1 MEKKLKASAAK
12 DEALKESF
20 AEIKKAA
27 ATVNEA
33 AKKPAAKAE
42 TSKATEKKDAVK
54 KSEVKKAETKTETK
68 APAKTAEKK
77 SAEKKSNEKKSAPA
91 KAEVSTYITLQIN
104 DKDYEPAKLQADA
117 IAAAKAI
124 KADVQSVDVYV
135 NVAESAAY
143 YTIDGIGSSDY
154 RIDL

>member
-1 MEKKLKASAAK
+1 MEKNSKATAAK

-27 ATVNEA
+27 ATVKETT
-33 AKKPAAKAE
+33 KKPAAK
-42 TSKATEKKDAVK
+42 
-54 KSEVKKAETKTETK
+54 SEI
-68 APAKTAEKK
+68 AKTAEKK
-77 SAEKKSNEKKSAPA
+77 ETAKKPEAKKAEPKAEVKAPA
-91 KAEVSTYITLQIN
+91 KATAKKPVEKPAAKVEVSTFVTLQIN
-104 DKDYEPAKLQADA
+104 GQDYDPAKLQADA

-124 KADVQSVDVYV
+124 KSDVQSVDVYV

-143 YTIDGIGSSDY
+143 YTIDGVGSSDY

>member
-1 MEKKLKASAAK
+1 MEKNSKATAAK

-27 ATVNEA
+27 ATVKET
-33 AKKPAAKAE
+33 AKKPAAKTE
-42 TSKATEKKDAVK
+42 TAKAAEKKEAAK
-54 KSEVKKAETKTETK
+54 KPEAKKTETK
-68 APAKTAEKK
+68 DETKVPAKKPAEKK
-77 SAEKKSNEKKSAPA
+77 PAEKKPATA

-104 DKDYEPAKLQADA
+104 GRDYEPSKLQADA

-143 YTIDGIGSSDY
+143 YTIDGVGSSDY

>member
-1 MEKKLKASAAK
+1 MEKNLKASAAK

-27 ATVNEA
+27 ATVKEP
-33 AKKPAAKAE
+33 AKKPAAKTE
-42 TSKATEKKDAVK
+42 TSKAAEKKEAVNK
-54 KSEVKKAETKTETK
+54 PEAKKAETK
-68 APAKTAEKK
+68 APAKTTAKKATEKK
-77 SAEKKSNEKKSAPA
+77 SAAA

-104 DKDYEPAKLQADA
+104 NRDYEPAKLQADA

-143 YTIDGIGSSDY
+143 YTIDGVGSSDY

>member
-1 MEKKLKASAAK
+1 MEKNSKATAAK

-27 ATVNEA
+27 ATVKET
-33 AKKPAAKAE
+33 AKKPAAKTE
-42 TSKATEKKDAVK
+42 TAKASEKKETAK
-54 KSEVKKAETKTETK
+54 KPEAKKTETK
-68 APAKTAEKK
+68 AETKVPAKKPAEKK
-77 SAEKKSNEKKSAPA
+77 PATA

-104 DKDYEPAKLQADA
+104 DRDYEPSKLQADA

-143 YTIDGIGSSDY
+143 YTIDGVGSSDY

>member
-1 MEKKLKASAAK
+1 MENNSKATAAK

-27 ATVNEA
+27 ATVKET
-33 AKKPAAKAE
+33 AKKPAAKTE
-42 TSKATEKKDAVK
+42 TAKAAEKKEAAK
-54 KSEVKKAETKTETK
+54 KPEAKKTETK
-68 APAKTAEKK
+68 AETKVTAKKPAEKK
-77 SAEKKSNEKKSAPA
+77 PATA

-104 DKDYEPAKLQADA
+104 DRDYEPSKLQDDA

-143 YTIDGIGSSDY
+143 YTIDGVGSSDY

>member
-1 MEKKLKASAAK
+1 MEKNSKATAAK

-27 ATVNEA
+27 ATVKET

-42 TSKATEKKDAVK
+42 TAKAAEKKETAK
-54 KSEVKKAETKTETK
+54 KPETKKTETK
-68 APAKTAEKK
+68 AETKVPAKKPAEKK
-77 SAEKKSNEKKSAPA
+77 PATA

-104 DKDYEPAKLQADA
+104 DRDYEPSKLQADA

-143 YTIDGIGSSDY
+143 YTIDGEGSSDY

>member
-1 MEKKLKASAAK
+1 MEKNSKTTAAK

-27 ATVNEA
+27 ATVKETSKKPAAKTETAKTTEKKEA
-33 AKKPAAKAE
+33 AKKPEA
-42 TSKATEKKDAVK
+42 
-54 KSEVKKAETKTETK
+54 KKAEPKAETK
-68 APAKTAEKK
+68 APAKTTAKKPVEKK
-77 SAEKKSNEKKSAPA
+77 PA
-91 KAEVSTYITLQIN
+91 AANAEVSTYITLQIN
-104 DKDYEPAKLQADA
+104 DRDYEPSKLQADA

-143 YTIDGIGSSDY
+143 YTIDGVGSSDY

>member
-1 MEKKLKASAAK
+1 MEKNSKATAAK

-27 ATVNEA
+27 ATVKET
-33 AKKPAAKAE
+33 AKKPAAKTE
-42 TSKATEKKDAVK
+42 TAKAAEKKEAAK
-54 KSEVKKAETKTETK
+54 KPEAKKTETK
-68 APAKTAEKK
+68 AETKVTAKKPAEKK
-77 SAEKKSNEKKSAPA
+77 PAAA

-104 DKDYEPAKLQADA
+104 GRDYEPSKLQDDA

-143 YTIDGIGSSDY
+143 YTIDGVGSSDY

>member
-1 MEKKLKASAAK
+1 MENNSKATAAK

-27 ATVNEA
+27 ATVKET
-33 AKKPAAKAE
+33 AKKPAAKTE
-42 TSKATEKKDAVK
+42 TAKAAEKKEAAK
-54 KSEVKKAETKTETK
+54 KPEAKKTETK
-68 APAKTAEKK
+68 AETKVTAKKPAEKK
-77 SAEKKSNEKKSAPA
+77 PAAAA

-104 DKDYEPAKLQADA
+104 DRDYEPSKLQADA

-143 YTIDGIGSSDY
+143 YTIDGVGSSDY

>member
-1 MEKKLKASAAK
+1 MEKNSKATAAK

-27 ATVNEA
+27 ATVKET
-33 AKKPAAKAE
+33 AKKPAAKTE
-42 TSKATEKKDAVK
+42 TAKAAEKKEAAK
-54 KSEVKKAETKTETK
+54 KPEAKKTETK
-68 APAKTAEKK
+68 AETKVTAKKPAEKK
-77 SAEKKSNEKKSAPA
+77 EAAA

-104 DKDYEPAKLQADA
+104 GRDYEPSKLQADA

-143 YTIDGIGSSDY
+143 YTIDGVGSSDY

>member
-1 MEKKLKASAAK
+1 MEKNSKATAAK

-27 ATVNEA
+27 ATVKET
-33 AKKPAAKAE
+33 AKKPAAKTE
-42 TSKATEKKDAVK
+42 TAKAAEKKEAAK
-54 KSEVKKAETKTETK
+54 KPEAKKTETK
-68 APAKTAEKK
+68 AETKVTAKKPAEKK
-77 SAEKKSNEKKSAPA
+77 PAASA

-104 DKDYEPAKLQADA
+104 GRDYEPSKLQADA

-143 YTIDGIGSSDY
+143 YTIDGVGSSDY

>member
-1 MEKKLKASAAK
+1 MEKNSKATAAK

-27 ATVNEA
+27 ATVKET
-33 AKKPAAKAE
+33 AKKPAAKTE
-42 TSKATEKKDAVK
+42 TAKAAEKKEAAK
-54 KSEVKKAETKTETK
+54 KPEAKKTETK
-68 APAKTAEKK
+68 AETKVTAKKPAEKK
-77 SAEKKSNEKKSAPA
+77 PADAA

-104 DKDYEPAKLQADA
+104 GRDYEPSKLQADA

-143 YTIDGIGSSDY
+143 YTIDGVGSSDY

>member
-1 MEKKLKASAAK
+1 MENNSKATAAK

-27 ATVNEA
+27 ATVKET
-33 AKKPAAKAE
+33 AKKPAAKTE
-42 TSKATEKKDAVK
+42 TAKAAEKK
-54 KSEVKKAETKTETK
+54 ETAMKPEAKKTETK
-68 APAKTAEKK
+68 AETKVPAKKPAEKK
-77 SAEKKSNEKKSAPA
+77 PATA

-104 DKDYEPAKLQADA
+104 DRDYEPSKLQADA

-143 YTIDGIGSSDY
+143 YTIDGVGSSDY

>member
-1 MEKKLKASAAK
+1 MEKNSKATAAK

-27 ATVNEA
+27 ATVKET
-33 AKKPAAKAE
+33 AKKPAAKTE
-42 TSKATEKKDAVK
+42 TAKAAEKKEAAK
-54 KSEVKKAETKTETK
+54 KPEAKKTETK
-68 APAKTAEKK
+68 AETKVTAKKPAEKK
-77 SAEKKSNEKKSAPA
+77 PAAAA

-104 DKDYEPAKLQADA
+104 GRDYEPSKLQADA

-143 YTIDGIGSSDY
+143 YTIDGVGSSDY

>member
-1 MEKKLKASAAK
+1 MEKNSKATAAK

-27 ATVNEA
+27 ATVKET
-33 AKKPAAKAE
+33 AKKPAAKTE
-42 TSKATEKKDAVK
+42 TAKAAEKKEAAK
-54 KSEVKKAETKTETK
+54 KPEAKKAETKAETK
-68 APAKTAEKK
+68 VTAKKPAEKK
-77 SAEKKSNEKKSAPA
+77 PATA

-104 DKDYEPAKLQADA
+104 DRDYEPSKLQADA

-143 YTIDGIGSSDY
+143 YTIDGVGSSDY

>member
-1 MEKKLKASAAK
+1 MEKNSKATAAK

-27 ATVNEA
+27 ATVKET
-33 AKKPAAKAE
+33 AKKPAAKTE
-42 TSKATEKKDAVK
+42 TAKAAEKKEAAK
-54 KSEVKKAETKTETK
+54 KPEAKKTETK
-68 APAKTAEKK
+68 AETKVTAKKPAA
-77 SAEKKSNEKKSAPA
+77 SA

-104 DKDYEPAKLQADA
+104 GRDYEPSKLQADA

-124 KADVQSVDVYV
+124 KADVQYVDVYV

-143 YTIDGIGSSDY
+143 YTIDGVGSSDY

>member
-1 MEKKLKASAAK
+1 MEKNSKATAAK

-27 ATVNEA
+27 ATVKET
-33 AKKPAAKAE
+33 AKKPAAKTE
-42 TSKATEKKDAVK
+42 TAKAAEKKEAAK
-54 KSEVKKAETKTETK
+54 KPEAKKTETK
-68 APAKTAEKK
+68 AETKVTAKKPAEKK
-77 SAEKKSNEKKSAPA
+77 PADAA

-104 DKDYEPAKLQADA
+104 GRDYEPSKLQDDA

-124 KADVQSVDVYV
+124 KTDVQSVDVYV

-143 YTIDGIGSSDY
+143 YTIDGVGSSDY

>member
-1 MEKKLKASAAK
+1 MENNSKATAAK

-27 ATVNEA
+27 ATVKET
-33 AKKPAAKAE
+33 AKKPAAKTE
-42 TSKATEKKDAVK
+42 TAKAAEKKEAAK
-54 KSEVKKAETKTETK
+54 KPEAKKTETK
-68 APAKTAEKK
+68 AETNVTAKKPAEKK
-77 SAEKKSNEKKSAPA
+77 PAAA

-104 DKDYEPAKLQADA
+104 GRDYEPSKLQADA
-117 IAAAKAI
+117 IAAAKSI

-143 YTIDGIGSSDY
+143 YTIDGVGSSDY

>member
-1 MEKKLKASAAK
+1 MENNSKATAAK

-27 ATVNEA
+27 ATVKET
-33 AKKPAAKAE
+33 AKKPAAKTE
-42 TSKATEKKDAVK
+42 TAKAAEKKEAAK
-54 KSEVKKAETKTETK
+54 KPEAKKTETK
-68 APAKTAEKK
+68 AETKVTAKKPAEKK
-77 SAEKKSNEKKSAPA
+77 PAAA

-104 DKDYEPAKLQADA
+104 GRDYEPSKLQADA

-143 YTIDGIGSSDY
+143 YTIDGVGSSDY

>member
-1 MEKKLKASAAK
+1 MDKNSKATAAK

-27 ATVNEA
+27 ATVKETT
-33 AKKPAAKAE
+33 KKPAAKNE
-42 TSKATEKKDAVK
+42 TAKTTEKKETAK
-54 KSEVKKAETKTETK
+54 KPEAKKAEPKAEVK
-68 APAKTAEKK
+68 APAKAIAKKPVEKK
-77 SAEKKSNEKKSAPA
+77 PA
-91 KAEVSTYITLQIN
+91 AKVEVSTFVTLQIN
-104 DKDYEPAKLQADA
+104 GQDYDPAKLQADA

-124 KADVQSVDVYV
+124 KSDVQSVDVYV

-143 YTIDGIGSSDY
+143 YTIDGVGSSDY

>member
-1 MEKKLKASAAK
+1 MEKNSKATAAK
-12 DEALKESF
+12 DEALWESF

-27 ATVNEA
+27 ATVKET
-33 AKKPAAKAE
+33 AKKPAAKTE
-42 TSKATEKKDAVK
+42 TAKAAEKKEAAK
-54 KSEVKKAETKTETK
+54 KPEAKKTETK
-68 APAKTAEKK
+68 AETKVTAKKPAEKK
-77 SAEKKSNEKKSAPA
+77 PADAA

-104 DKDYEPAKLQADA
+104 GRDYEPSKLQDDA

-124 KADVQSVDVYV
+124 KTDVQSVDVYV

-143 YTIDGIGSSDY
+143 YTIDGVGSSDY

>member
-1 MEKKLKASAAK
+1 MENNSKATAAK

-27 ATVNEA
+27 ATVKET
-33 AKKPAAKAE
+33 AKKPAAKTE
-42 TSKATEKKDAVK
+42 TAKAAEKKEAAK
-54 KSEVKKAETKTETK
+54 KPEAKKIETKAETKVT
-68 APAKTAEKK
+68 AKKPAEKK
-77 SAEKKSNEKKSAPA
+77 PAAA

-104 DKDYEPAKLQADA
+104 GRDYEPSKLQADA

-143 YTIDGIGSSDY
+143 YTIDGVGSSDY

>member
-1 MEKKLKASAAK
+1 MEKNSKATAAK

-27 ATVNEA
+27 ATVKET
-33 AKKPAAKAE
+33 AKKPAAKTE
-42 TSKATEKKDAVK
+42 TAKAAEKKEA
-54 KSEVKKAETKTETK
+54 AEKPEAKKTETK
-68 APAKTAEKK
+68 AETKVTAKKPAEKK
-77 SAEKKSNEKKSAPA
+77 PAAAA

-104 DKDYEPAKLQADA
+104 GRDYEPSKLQADA

-143 YTIDGIGSSDY
+143 YTIDGVGSSDY

>member
-1 MEKKLKASAAK
+1 MENNSKATAAK

-27 ATVNEA
+27 ATVKET
-33 AKKPAAKAE
+33 AKKPAAKTETAKAAE
-42 TSKATEKKDAVK
+42 QKEASKKPEAK
-54 KSEVKKAETKTETK
+54 KTETK
-68 APAKTAEKK
+68 AETKVTAKKPAEKK
-77 SAEKKSNEKKSAPA
+77 PADAA

-104 DKDYEPAKLQADA
+104 GRDYEPSKLQADA
-117 IAAAKAI
+117 IAAAKSI

-143 YTIDGIGSSDY
+143 YTIDGVGSSDY

>member
-1 MEKKLKASAAK
+1 MEKNSKATAAK

-27 ATVNEA
+27 ATVKETTKKPAAKTETAKAAEKKEA
-33 AKKPAAKAE
+33 AKKPEAK
-42 TSKATEKKDAVK
+42 
-54 KSEVKKAETKTETK
+54 KTETK
-68 APAKTAEKK
+68 AETKVPAKKPAEKK
-77 SAEKKSNEKKSAPA
+77 PATA

-104 DKDYEPAKLQADA
+104 DRDYEPSKLQADA

-143 YTIDGIGSSDY
+143 YTIDGVGSSDY

>member
-1 MEKKLKASAAK
+1 MEKNSKATAAK

-27 ATVNEA
+27 ATVKET
-33 AKKPAAKAE
+33 AKKPAAKTE
-42 TSKATEKKDAVK
+42 TAKAAEKKEAAK
-54 KSEVKKAETKTETK
+54 KPEAKKAETKAETK
-68 APAKTAEKK
+68 VPAKKPAEKK
-77 SAEKKSNEKKSAPA
+77 PAAAA

-104 DKDYEPAKLQADA
+104 DRDYEPSKLQADA

-143 YTIDGIGSSDY
+143 YTIDGVGSSDY

>member
-1 MEKKLKASAAK
+1 MENNSKATATK

-27 ATVNEA
+27 ATVKET
-33 AKKPAAKAE
+33 AKKPAAKTE
-42 TSKATEKKDAVK
+42 TAKAAEKKEAAEKPEAK
-54 KSEVKKAETKTETK
+54 KIETKAETKVT
-68 APAKTAEKK
+68 AKKPAEKK
-77 SAEKKSNEKKSAPA
+77 PADAA

-104 DKDYEPAKLQADA
+104 GRDYEPSKLQDDA

-124 KADVQSVDVYV
+124 KTDVQSVDVYV

-143 YTIDGIGSSDY
+143 YTIDGVGSSDY

>member
-1 MEKKLKASAAK
+1 MEKNLKASAAK

-27 ATVNEA
+27 ATVKEP
-33 AKKPAAKAE
+33 AKKPAAKTE
-42 TSKATEKKDAVK
+42 TSKAAEKKEAVNK
-54 KSEVKKAETKTETK
+54 PEVKKAEPKAETK
-68 APAKTAEKK
+68 APAKTTAKKATEKK
-77 SAEKKSNEKKSAPA
+77 SAAA

-104 DKDYEPAKLQADA
+104 NRDYEPAKLQADA

-143 YTIDGIGSSDY
+143 YTIDGVGSSDY

>member
-1 MEKKLKASAAK
+1 MEKNSKATAAK

-27 ATVNEA
+27 ATVKET
-33 AKKPAAKAE
+33 AKKPAAKTE
-42 TSKATEKKDAVK
+42 TAKAAEKKETAK
-54 KSEVKKAETKTETK
+54 KPETKKTETK
-68 APAKTAEKK
+68 AETKVPAKKPAEKK
-77 SAEKKSNEKKSAPA
+77 PATA

-104 DKDYEPAKLQADA
+104 DRDYEPSKLQADA

-143 YTIDGIGSSDY
+143 YTIDGEGSSDY

>member
-1 MEKKLKASAAK
+1 MENNSKATAAK

-27 ATVNEA
+27 ATVKET
-33 AKKPAAKAE
+33 AKKPAAKTE
-42 TSKATEKKDAVK
+42 TAKAAEKKEAAK
-54 KSEVKKAETKTETK
+54 KPEAKKTETK
-68 APAKTAEKK
+68 AETNVIAKKPAEKK
-77 SAEKKSNEKKSAPA
+77 PAAA

-104 DKDYEPAKLQADA
+104 GRDYEPSKLQADA

-143 YTIDGIGSSDY
+143 YTIDGVGSSDY

>member
-1 MEKKLKASAAK
+1 MEKNSKATAAK

-27 ATVNEA
+27 ATVKET
-33 AKKPAAKAE
+33 AKKPAAKTE
-42 TSKATEKKDAVK
+42 TAKAAEKKEAAK
-54 KSEVKKAETKTETK
+54 KPEAKKTETK
-68 APAKTAEKK
+68 AETKVTAKKPAEKK
-77 SAEKKSNEKKSAPA
+77 PAASA
-91 KAEVSTYITLQIN
+91 KAEVSTYITLQVN
-104 DKDYEPAKLQADA
+104 GRDYEPSKLQDDA

-143 YTIDGIGSSDY
+143 YTIDGVGSSDY

>member
-1 MEKKLKASAAK
+1 MEKNSKATAAK

-27 ATVNEA
+27 ATVKETT
-33 AKKPAAKAE
+33 KKPAAKTE
-42 TSKATEKKDAVK
+42 TAKAAEKKETAK
-54 KSEVKKAETKTETK
+54 KPEAKKTETK
-68 APAKTAEKK
+68 AETKVPAKKPAEKK
-77 SAEKKSNEKKSAPA
+77 PATA

-104 DKDYEPAKLQADA
+104 DRDYEPSKLQDDA

-143 YTIDGIGSSDY
+143 YTIDGVGSSDY

>member
-1 MEKKLKASAAK
+1 MEKNSKATAAK

-27 ATVNEA
+27 ATVKET
-33 AKKPAAKAE
+33 AKKPAAKTE
-42 TSKATEKKDAVK
+42 TAKAAEKKEAAK
-54 KSEVKKAETKTETK
+54 KPEAKKTETK
-68 APAKTAEKK
+68 AEAKVPAKKPAEKK
-77 SAEKKSNEKKSAPA
+77 PA
-91 KAEVSTYITLQIN
+91 AAKDEVSTYITLQIN
-104 DKDYEPAKLQADA
+104 DRDYEPSKLQADA

-143 YTIDGIGSSDY
+143 YTIDGVGSSDY

>member
-1 MEKKLKASAAK
+1 MEKNSKATAAK

-27 ATVNEA
+27 ATVKET
-33 AKKPAAKAE
+33 AKKPAAKTE
-42 TSKATEKKDAVK
+42 TAKAAEKKEAAK
-54 KSEVKKAETKTETK
+54 KPEAKKTETK
-68 APAKTAEKK
+68 AETKVTAKKPAEKK
-77 SAEKKSNEKKSAPA
+77 PAAAE

-104 DKDYEPAKLQADA
+104 GRDYEPSKLQADA

-143 YTIDGIGSSDY
+143 YTIDGVGSSDY